1 MHSEIPA
8 LRQNR
13 LAFFQTC
20 LYGFFDVVL
29 QTIQVALQFIF
40 HLCEFM
46 IAAEFG
52 DARALIP
59 ITEAHEWVRIL
70 DLGIK
75 MTVFDG
81 ALIRIDNE
89 LQLPITGRCE
99 AMSTVN
105 KQFVWL
111 RKYAPFVLSVLK
123 PLLVPNV
130 DRDSCGA
137 A

>member
-29 QTIQVALQFIF
+29 QTIQVALQLIF
-40 HLCEFM
+40 HLCECI
-46 IAAEFG
+46 IAVEFG
-52 DARALIP
+52 DTRALVP
-59 ITEAHEWVRIL
+59 ITEAHKWVRIL
-70 DLGIK
+70 DFGIK

-81 ALIRIDNE
+81 ALIRVDHE
-89 LQLPITGRCE
+89 LQLPITGPCQ

-105 KQFVWL
+105 KHFVWL
-111 RKYAPFVLSVLK
+111 RKHAPFVVSVLK